1 MLAKETERTEP
12 RVRTPRRAR
21 EPQRTRLGRTS
32 DGQLVVVIGGV
43 ETPARVCPCFPW
55 SQPLLFVSLRDY
67 DDEEIGFVPNP
78 AELDP
83 ASRRALE
90 QGLAEAGFVLEIVRI
105 DSIEEEI
112 EIRAWHVQTRQGPRS
127 FQTARDEW
135 PRELPG
141 SGLLVSDV
149 AGDLFYVPD
158 PSKLDSGSRDLLW
171 AYAD

>member
-1 MLAKETERTEP
+1 MLARETERTEQ
-12 RVRTPRRAR
+12 RTRAPRRTR
-21 EPQRTRLGRTS
+21 EPQRTRLGWKS
-32 DGQLVVVIGGV
+32 DGQLVVVLGGV

-55 SQPLLFVSLRDY
+55 SQPSQYVSLRDY
-67 DDEEIGFVPNP
+67 DDEEIGFVPDL

-112 EIRAWHVQTRQGPRS
+112 EIRAWRVQTRQGPRS

-135 PRELPG
+135 PREMPG
-141 SGLLVSDV
+141 GGLLVGDV
-149 AGDLFYVPD
+149 AGDLFYLPD
-158 PSKLDSGSRDLLW
+158 PSKLDSRSRDLLW